1 MSWPASIFIAML
13 SGALGLVCAALIS
26 QLCVGWYRISSFE
39 GGSGYFVVFT
49 ALLGGMAAFAIGLV
63 VARLMA
69 AGAAPGFIKVL
80 GAALGAVLVIALVA
94 LAICRLFADLAP
106 KLDGLALELEIEVRC
121 PRGFAVPPLDEH
133 GALAEVY
140 LPGGRRLPTARL
152 RLDQTRI
159 VDGRLIVPATV
170 PLTTSSSRKY
180 LDVRFNKDHDLLF
193 NLPLRSHPTAAD
205 REWSQWVESGWDAGK
220 PEPPKEAK
228 FHARYRVRTIEPPP
242 PEPDPADVRARE
254 FAALEPDAP
263 LAAWLP
269 FLFESPA
276 DDRTR
281 VVLQRIEERQVEL
294 AALIRSGDAMMREY
308 ALQATKYPAKPTPEV
323 TEAVLAEGRGI
334 AAEIRKF
341 NALPA
346 DDPRFNDV
354 PLELRTRFNNW
365 KQAWWTIHQ
374 RLGVDGRPPV
384 REIHD
389 LAAIRA
395 RGTAMAEI
403 EVNAR
408 VILEALD
415 KSAAEKKP

>member
-1 MSWPASIFIAML
+1 M
-13 SGALGLVCAALIS
+13 
-26 QLCVGWYRISSFE
+26 
-39 GGSGYFVVFT
+39 
-49 ALLGGMAAFAIGLV
+49 
-63 VARLMA
+63 
-69 AGAAPGFIKVL
+69 
-80 GAALGAVLVIALVA
+80 GAVLVIALVA

-106 KLDGLALELEIEVRC
+106 KLDGRELELEIEVRC
-121 PRGFAVPPLDEH
+121 PQGFAVPPLDEH
-133 GALAEVY
+133 GALAGVY

-152 RLDQTRI
+152 RLDETRT

-242 PEPDPADVRARE
+242 PEPDPEDVRAKE
-254 FAALEPDAP
+254 FAALKPDAP

-276 DDRTR
+276 DDRTK
-281 VVLQRIEERQVEL
+281 VVLQRVEERQVEL
-294 AALIRSGDAMMREY
+294 AALIRSGNATMREY
-308 ALQATKYPAKPTPEV
+308 ALQATKYPAKPAPEV
-323 TEAVLAEGRGI
+323 TEAVLAEGRDI
-334 AAEIRKF
+334 AAGIREF
-341 NALPA
+341 NALPE

-354 PLELRTRFNNW
+354 PLDLRTRFNNW

-389 LAAIRA
+389 LATIRA

-415 KSAAEKKP
+415 KSAAEKQP